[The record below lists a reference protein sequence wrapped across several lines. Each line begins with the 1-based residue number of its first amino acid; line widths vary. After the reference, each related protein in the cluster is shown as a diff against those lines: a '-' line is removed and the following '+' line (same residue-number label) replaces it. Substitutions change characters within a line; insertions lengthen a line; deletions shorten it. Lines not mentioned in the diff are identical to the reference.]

1 MPDSTVNLT
10 DQRLKTPRFENRSD
24 GRGRGYAMILYR
36 LFSALALALCIVLSS
51 LHGVAEAQ
59 SSEGTLRDLKSIVA
73 AQVLRVAVTRFDLP
87 SFHVRAPDGT
97 LLGPEIDMTRQ
108 IGQALGVKVEFV
120 DNAESFDVVVDLVA
134 GGRADIGVSKLSQ
147 TYNRLK
153 RVRFSEP
160 YVTLR
165 HALLFNRVAIARDAG
180 SRPPAAVLQ
189 KYKGRLGVIA
199 GSAYVDFAHRNF
211 PDATVVEER
220 NWEAAID
227 SLLGGGVNA
236 LYRDEFE
243 IRRVLKNKP
252 ALNVRLGSA
261 VITDQNALLSI
272 AICDSCSKLQEFI
285 NYHIGRSR
293 RAFTLQSL
301 LDSELG
307 KENR

>member
-1 MPDSTVNLT
+1 MAQPL
-10 DQRLKTPRFENRSD
+10 RP
-24 GRGRGYAMILYR
+24 G
-36 LFSALALALCIVLSS
+36 LS
-51 LHGVAEAQ
+51 
-59 SSEGTLRDLKSIVA
+59 RDLQSIVDG
-73 AQVLRVAVTRFDLP
+73 QVLRVAVTRFDLP
-87 SFHVRAPDGT
+87 AFHVHAPDGKV
-97 LLGPEIDMTRQ
+97 LGPEIEMAQQ
-108 IGQALGVKVEFV
+108 IGRALGVKVDFIH
-120 DNAESFDVVVDLVA
+120 NADSFDAVVDFVA
-134 GGRADIGVSKLSQ
+134 NGRADIGISKLSQ

-165 HALLFNRVAIARDAG
+165 HALLFNRAAIARAAG

-211 PDATVVEER
+211 PEATVVEAPS
-220 NWEAAID
+220 WEEAID
-227 SLLGGGVNA
+227 SLLGGRVNA

-293 RAFTLQSL
+293 GAFTLQSL

-307 KENR
+307 KQN